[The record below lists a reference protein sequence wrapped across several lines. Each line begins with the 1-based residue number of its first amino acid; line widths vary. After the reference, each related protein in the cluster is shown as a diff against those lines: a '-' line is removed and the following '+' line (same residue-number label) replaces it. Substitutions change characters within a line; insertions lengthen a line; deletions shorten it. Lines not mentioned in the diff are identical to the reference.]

1 MFLKCDLLFVEEMC
15 GTPKH
20 VENGNFV
27 YCSEFGESI
36 VTYSCQHGFLL
47 QGEEQ
52 LICTNKGWNFQA
64 PVCIG
69 ISLDICIC
77 FWFFLKAHL
86 TLFKRSVSFLVL
98 KCIV

>member
-27 YCSEFGESI
+27 YCSEFGEST

-52 LICTNKGWNFQA
+52 LTCTNKGWNFQA

-77 FWFFLKAHL
+77 FWVF
-86 TLFKRSVSFLVL
+86 
-98 KCIV
+98 